1 MFRGGN
7 RRPSKTKI
15 IYRALLSY
23 KQMKVYVS
31 FLTEKA
37 CLFMTTTNKGEAQ
50 TFRTTEKDLRF
61 LEIHNQLDH
70 VI

>member
-1 MFRGGN
+1 MFRGCN

-31 FLTEKA
+31 FLTEKG
-37 CLFMTTTNKGEAQ
+37 LLVYDNHQQGGSTDVQDN
-50 TFRTTEKDLRF
+50 
-61 LEIHNQLDH
+61 
-70 VI
+70 